1 MDYKLISFIIMLTV
15 FVSYVA
21 FIWIVYGIQ
30 KSISASYYV
39 LPEKLRFIFTFF
51 CWGFAVPAIITG
63 VETTPLMFFAGAGI
77 CFVGA
82 AAQINDKWI
91 YKIHMTAAISGV
103 VFSQL
108 AIFFGYDMLY
118 VNLIS
123 VIMTLLTLIL
133 SKKNYFWWIELVA
146 FAAICYAIGNVV
158 L

>member
-1 MDYKLISFIIMLTV
+1 MDYKLISFIIMLIV

-21 FIWIVYGIQ
+21 FIWIRYGIQ
-30 KSISASYYV
+30 ESISASYYV
-39 LPEKLRFIFTFF
+39 LPEKLRFIFTLF
-51 CWGFAVPAIITG
+51 CWGFAVPAIIAG

-108 AIFFGYDMLY
+108 AIYFGYHMLS
-118 VNLIS
+118 VNIISILSALIVLIS
-123 VIMTLLTLIL
+123 T
-133 SKKNYFWWIELVA
+133 KKNRFWWLELVA
-146 FAAICYAIGNVV
+146 FTAICYVIGNTV